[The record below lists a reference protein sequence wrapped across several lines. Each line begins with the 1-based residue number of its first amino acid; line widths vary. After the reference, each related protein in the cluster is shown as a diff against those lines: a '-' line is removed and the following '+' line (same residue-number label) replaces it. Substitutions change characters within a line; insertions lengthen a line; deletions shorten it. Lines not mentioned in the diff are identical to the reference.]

1 MNPEVAAKNKAWLEK
16 RKAQREAQ
24 AAAKKP
30 KQFMQPKPEDM
41 KTVVM
46 QHVEDV
52 KQAAAKQKQYS
63 GAVTLG
69 ELKESAKQK
78 WPQIRSMADA
88 TAEELARAL
97 ERGEQE
103 SQSL

>member
-1 MNPEVAAKNKAWLEK
+1 MSPEVAAKNKAWLEQ

-30 KQFMQPKPEDM
+30 KQFMQPKPENL

-46 QHVEDV
+46 QHVEEV
-52 KQAAAKQKQYS
+52 KQAVAKPKKTS
-63 GAVTLG
+63 EAITLR
-69 ELKESAKQK
+69 ELKGSVKQK
-78 WPQIRSMADA
+78 WPQIRGMADA